1 MRDELQK
8 YRFYSKALLT
18 STVVMIG
25 IIIISFMAYSYDQ
38 NLKNAERKELD
49 KLLTLTRTLA
59 LNIDGDVHKSMVCN
73 HLLKD
78 EIKTNTENKTYQ
90 KFHKLLKQAQEV
102 NELETPIYTLFK
114 NKSCNNDN
122 QLETNVFFGV
132 SSNDAPIFR
141 HIFEKTPKCLV
152 DNYEI
157 GATVG
162 DYQTENGRWL
172 SAFFPIKNRR
182 GETVAVVQADR
193 PFDEFI
199 VGAQTKLLQES
210 AYALV
215 FIFLLSIVFF
225 IIYRWMLK
233 SMSDI
238 NITLEKAIVDRTQ
251 KLNKSNLDLQKLTG
265 KLEVI
270 VAERTKELELS
281 NKKLK
286 SFAHVASHDL
296 QSPLR
301 MITSFAQLFK
311 KKYGDVV
318 DDDGNVYLDYIV
330 TNTKKMAGLIGDI
343 LSTSY
348 LSNENTKSIQKID
361 LNEAIENVVSN
372 LEMDISKYNAQV
384 NYNNLPTIR
393 GFSSEFVQLFQNF
406 ISNSIKYSRK
416 GIFPIININ
425 AEKIEDG
432 FLIKISDNGKGITEE
447 ALENIFEEFNR
458 GDATDDGG
466 FGIGLATCKRIIK
479 DYHGEL
485 HVSSLVNVG
494 TTFEFLLKDRD
505 VANAA
510 YEKAI
515 DASLGVALKN

>member
-1 MRDELQK
+1 
-8 YRFYSKALLT
+8 
-18 STVVMIG
+18 
-25 IIIISFMAYSYDQ
+25 
-38 NLKNAERKELD
+38 
-49 KLLTLTRTLA
+49 
-59 LNIDGDVHKSMVCN
+59 
-73 HLLKD
+73 
-78 EIKTNTENKTYQ
+78 
-90 KFHKLLKQAQEV
+90 
-102 NELETPIYTLFK
+102 
-114 NKSCNNDN
+114 
-122 QLETNVFFGV
+122 
-132 SSNDAPIFR
+132 
-141 HIFEKTPKCLV
+141 
-152 DNYEI
+152 
-157 GATVG
+157 
-162 DYQTENGRWL
+162 
-172 SAFFPIKNRR
+172 
-182 GETVAVVQADR
+182 
-193 PFDEFI
+193 
-199 VGAQTKLLQES
+199 
-210 AYALV
+210 
-215 FIFLLSIVFF
+215 
-225 IIYRWMLK
+225 
-233 SMSDI
+233 MSDI
-238 NITLEKAIVDRTQ
+238 NITLEKAVVDRTQ

-265 KLEVI
+265 KLEII

-318 DDDGNVYLDYIV
+318 DDDGNVYLDFIV

-348 LSNENTKSIQKID
+348 LSNENTKSVQKID

-372 LEMDISKYNAQV
+372 LELDISKYNAQV

-510 YEKAI
+510 YEEAI